1 MANNIPSFLLSEDLP
16 QINCENVCPNKLN
29 SNCRNYKDN
38 TFSIIGHN
46 IRSCRKN
53 FSSFLSF
60 LALLTIHFTVIVLYE
75 TWLSEITDFGFEMP
89 GYADINIYRNN
100 FGGGIKIFY
109 ESSYNVEILNEL
121 SFVNNVFESLVFILS
136 GHGIKYLIISLY
148 RPPNSDPNVFIE
160 MLTLNILSKLD
171 CNEKIILIGDVN
183 INLFN
188 PYNLLYVDSFM
199 NSLLSYSFFPIITLP
214 SKHNYDNIITRFSLI
229 DQIWGN
235 FFEGSDHFS
244 GIVNVSIT
252 DHFPIF
258 YMFKTFKKIKKKLV
272 KFRLIDNTKI
282 QIFIDQIR
290 NLNLENILTG
300 ENINVDFG
308 NFYDCLFNLYNRCFP
323 IKQKRIKEGD
333 KRVPWMSMK
342 LKKCI
347 KKNLGYLIF

>member
-1 MANNIPSFLLSEDLP
+1 
-16 QINCENVCPNKLN
+16 
-29 SNCRNYKDN
+29 
-38 TFSIIGHN
+38 
-46 IRSCRKN
+46 
-53 FSSFLSF
+53 
-60 LALLTIHFTVIVLYE
+60 
-75 TWLSEITDFGFEMP
+75 MP

-160 MLTLNILSKLD
+160 MLTLNILNKLD
-171 CNEKIILIGDVN
+171 CNEKIIIIGDVN
-183 INLFN
+183 INLLN
-188 PYNLLYVDSFM
+188 PYNLLYVDNFM

-258 YMFKTFKKIKKKLV
+258 YMFKTFKKMKKKLV
-272 KFRLIDNTKI
+272 KFRLINNTKI

-290 NLNLENILTG
+290 NLNLENIQEL
-300 ENINVDFG
+300 
-308 NFYDCLFNLYNRCFP
+308 
-323 IKQKRIKEGD
+323 
-333 KRVPWMSMK
+333 
-342 LKKCI
+342 
-347 KKNLGYLIF
+347 